1 MKFIKIHHFDYE
13 KVDKANELL
22 RDQASKVAA
31 NGVDPQRDRIVVMT
45 IEHDNRPDETWK
57 DVALAGMNKE
67 LNECIAVRVSL
78 ESDRRFFMSKQ
89 IENPSNSSAENALGK
104 CLADIKIQEAKIK
117 YMRDLIKEIEAGVFK
132 P

>member
-1 MKFIKIHHFDYE
+1 MKYIRVHPFSYD
-13 KVDKANELL
+13 KVEKANELL

-31 NGVDPQRDRIVVMT
+31 NGVDPQKDRIVVMT

-67 LNECIAVRVSL
+67 LNEVIAVRVSL

-89 IENPSNSSAENALGK
+89 IENPSNSSAENALQK
-104 CLADIKIQEAKIK
+104 ANADIQIQDAKIK
-117 YMRDLIKEIEAGVFK
+117 YMRDLIKEIENGTFK